1 MVRSRA
7 TTGPL
12 LYLEFFEDDIR
23 RHDGDRRRAPRENL
37 AVTRTVFPRSTH
49 THTQQFNVQQLNVE
63 HLPVPVT
70 VLLLLL
76 SSEMFYH
83 LIRHTSTIL
92 RRSCSPSSLSS
103 LHHSPISRAYSWSGQ
118 SQPPANWGHLSKVY
132 GKGVEMSQREDPMSP
147 EASWTTQS
155 RNRMQI
161 LRPPKGPYAGKTL
174 PSVTLHDFLIYQSR
188 KECRS
193 EKRQRCRCT
202 E

>member
-1 MVRSRA
+1 MTV
-7 TTGPL
+7 TTDAHPS
-12 LYLEFFEDDIR
+12 
-23 RHDGDRRRAPRENL
+23 ENL
-37 AVTRTVFPRSTH
+37 AVTRTVFLRSTALLA
-49 THTQQFNVQQLNVE
+49 TVGRLDVYRT
-63 HLPVPVT
+63 VT
-70 VLLLLL
+70 VLLL
-76 SSEMFYH
+76 SSEMFYQ

-118 SQPPANWGHLSKVY
+118 SQPANWGHLSNVY

-147 EASWTTQS
+147 DASWTTQS

-174 PSVTLHDFLIYQSR
+174 PPSVGVHDFLIYQSR